1 MERKSIPANTAPGV
15 LAAALSAG
23 AHKYEGYKGWD
34 DKTMAMKV
42 IDFAAVLIEELNS
55 RTPTAPV
62 IVPKEVADQMDAAVT
77 SFTRKRG
84 RLPKAGEVIPID

>member
-15 LAAALSAG
+15 LAAALAAG
-23 AHKYEGYKGWD
+23 VHKYEGYKGWD

-55 RTPTAPV
+55 RTPADEVRRGPGRP
-62 IVPKEVADQMDAAVT
+62 PKDAMA
-77 SFTRKRG
+77 
-84 RLPKAGEVIPID
+84 A